1 MATRWGI
8 VSAGR
13 ISFDFALAL
22 RTLPAEDHR
31 IVAVAAR
38 NLMKAAEFC
47 SQHNIPKSYG
57 SYEELAN
64 DQEVDV
70 VYIGSINP
78 QHLPLAKLFLNAG
91 KHILCEKPLCM
102 NKKEAEELIATAKEK
117 NLFLMEAI
125 WSRFTPLYE
134 KMKEEID
141 KGTIGDIVHIQVN
154 FGADLLNK
162 KRVTTKEL
170 GGSVILDI
178 GVYTIQFVTFLL
190 GKPDKIQ
197 ASGQLNSDGVD
208 ENMNVIFSY
217 KNGKSAV
224 LSAHSH
230 ITMDNEATVYGTKGT
245 IVLHSPF
252 WCPTSLTVRDKKYAI
267 QLPAIDAL
275 EFKHINS
282 AGLRYEA
289 MEVRKCLLNGVK
301 ESPIMPW
308 SESLLIA
315 GIEDEIRSQ
324 IGVVFAQDGT
334 NV

>member
-1 MATRWGI
+1 MQTRWGI

-13 ISFDFALAL
+13 ISYDFALAL
-22 RTLPAEDHR
+22 KTLPADEH
-31 IVAVAAR
+31 VAIAAASR
-38 NLMKAAEFC
+38 SLVKATEFC
-47 SQHNIPKSYG
+47 SQHNIPKAYG

-64 DQEVDV
+64 DPNVDV

-78 QHLPLAKLFLNAG
+78 QHLPLGKLFLNAG
-91 KHILCEKPLCM
+91 KHVLCEKPLCM
-102 NKKEAEELIATAKEK
+102 NKKEVEELIAIAKEK

-125 WSRFTPLYE
+125 WSRFTPLYQ
-134 KMKEEID
+134 KMKEEINN
-141 KGTIGDIVHIQVN
+141 GTIGDIVHIQAN
-154 FGADLLNK
+154 FGADLINK

-178 GVYTIQFVTFLL
+178 GVYTIQIATLLL
-190 GKPDKIQ
+190 GKPDKIH

-217 KNGKSAV
+217 KNGQSAM
-224 LSAHSH
+224 LSAHSK

-245 IVLHSPF
+245 IVLHTPF
-252 WCPTSLTVRDKKYAI
+252 WCPTSMTIQGKKFGI
-267 QLPAIDAL
+267 QLPAIDSG

-289 MEVRKCLLNGVK
+289 TEVRKCLMNGSK
-301 ESPIMPW
+301 ESSVMPW

-315 GIEDEIRSQ
+315 EIEDEIRRQ
-324 IGVVFAQDGT
+324 IGVVFTQD
-334 NV
+334 